1 MIKYNINLDIATSK
15 TAKAVKWKNTAT
27 DWQKVVS
34 ALSETTRTDETLK
47 AYFAKPKPEQDEI
60 KDVGGFVGGRL
71 LGGTIT
77 NKRTK
82 APEEVKAPYGI
93 RRNGHVE
100 HRQLVALDV
109 DFGDLDTWLDWI
121 NLNYAGMFYT
131 THKHRKGDA
140 RFRIVFPLDRPVTP
154 DEYEAIARQVAKWL
168 GIDKFDDTTYQP
180 TRLMYY
186 PSTSKDG
193 EFLTDVLDAP
203 IMCADEVLAEL
214 DDWTDPTT
222 WPRSSREK
230 EVRENHGS
238 SVEDPEAKTGIVGA
252 FCRTFTV
259 PHAIDEFLSDVYE
272 PCPEMGDDRYTF
284 INGSTS
290 GGLVLYNNERFA
302 FSNHSTDPAGGKLC
316 NSFDLVRLHKFGELD
331 ERAKVGDDVTK
342 LPSYKAMADFASNI
356 GAVKKVLLRER
367 NGADEY
373 KDIEEKAAKRAQ
385 NDDWVEELE
394 VDKKS
399 GICKNTIHNVVLI
412 LNNDENLA
420 GCFAY
425 NEFDAR
431 EVALKKLP
439 WDKKG
444 LKYPRPL
451 RDADDADLRLYFERA
466 YGITSGTKISD
477 GLITTTFANSFN
489 PVTEYLDACEWDGV
503 ERAATIMCGLFGV
516 DDTPLMRAMT
526 IKWLVAG
533 VARAYDSGCKFD
545 EMLII
550 TGEQGRGK
558 STFFSRMGG
567 KWFNDSIT
575 TMEGSKGMEAVQGT
589 WVAEL
594 PEMAGMRAAAVEEI
608 KHFVAKQ
615 IDQFRVAYGKRK
627 EYFPRRLIFGASS
640 NRRDILRDTSGN
652 RRFWIVNIFGRT
664 GTLSVWEY
672 LTPVMVALLWG
683 EAKARY
689 LAGEELYLSKELKE
703 DLEDVHDVHM
713 ERDERLGLIEEYLER
728 RLPKGWGD
736 WDEFKRRSWLDDE
749 TNEGTEE
756 RKRVCV
762 LDIWVDVLNKDAA
775 DIRRIDS
782 FEVMNMLRQIKGWQE
797 RSKPERLKP
806 YGLARVFHKIGVDAH
821 LETKRKAKRR
831 GEFGNTDGE

>member
-1 MIKYNINLDIATSK
+1 MKKLIYNIPLDIATSK
-15 TAKAVKWKNTAT
+15 TARAVKWKNTAT
-27 DWQKVVS
+27 DWAKVVKM
-34 ALSETTRTDETLK
+34 LSDTTRTDETLK

-71 LGGTIT
+71 LGGTII

-82 APEEVKAPYGI
+82 APEDVKAPYGI

-109 DFGDLDTWLDWI
+109 DFGDVDTWLDWI

-140 RFRIVFPLDRPVTP
+140 RFRIVFPLDRPVSS
-154 DEYEAIARQVAKWL
+154 DEYEAIARTVAKWL

-203 IMCADEVLAEL
+203 ILSADEVLAEL
-214 DDWTDPTT
+214 EDWTDPTL

-230 EVRENHGS
+230 EVRESHGS
-238 SVEDPEAKTGIVGA
+238 SVEDPEAKQGIVGA
-252 FCRTFTV
+252 FCRAFNV

-272 PCPEMGDDRYTF
+272 ACPEMGDDRYTF
-284 INGSTS
+284 VNGSTS
-290 GGLVLYNNERFA
+290 GGLVLYNGDRFA
-302 FSNHSTDPAGGKLC
+302 FSNHSTDPAGGKLS
-316 NSFDLVRLHKFGELD
+316 NAFDLVRLHKFGELD
-331 ERAKVGDDVTK
+331 ERAKGDDVTK

-356 GAVKKVLLRER
+356 GAVKKMLLRER

-373 KDIEEKAAKRAQ
+373 KDIEERAAKRAQ

-412 LNNDENLA
+412 LNNDEHLRD
-420 GCFAY
+420 CFAY

-451 RDADDADLRLYFERA
+451 RDADDAELRLYFERA
-466 YGITSGTKISD
+466 YGITGAGKISD
-477 GLITTTFANSFN
+477 GLVTIVYGNSYN
-489 PVTEYLDACEWDGV
+489 PVTDYLDACEWDGV
-503 ERAATIMCGLFGV
+503 DRLATLLVDLFGV
-516 DDTPLMRAMT
+516 DDTPLLRAIT
-526 IKWLVAG
+526 VKWFTAG
-533 VARAYDSGCKFD
+533 VARIYNAGCKFD

-558 STFFSRMGG
+558 STFFSRIGG
-567 KWFNDSIT
+567 EWFNDSIT

-589 WVAEL
+589 WIAEL
-594 PEMAGMRAAAVEEI
+594 PEMAGMRNAQVEEI

-615 IDQFRVAYGKRK
+615 VDQFRVAYGKRK

-640 NRRDILRDTSGN
+640 NRRDILRDSSGN
-652 RRFWIVNIFGRT
+652 RRFWIVNIFGRI
-664 GTLSVWEY
+664 GKFDVWEY

-683 EAKARY
+683 EAKQRY
-689 LAGEELYLSKELKE
+689 IDGEPLHLSQDLKAELEG
-703 DLEDVHDVHM
+703 VHDAHM

-728 RLPKGWGD
+728 SIPKNWYD
-736 WDEFKRRSWLDDE
+736 WDSHKRYAWLQDPQD
-749 TNEGTEE
+749 GTVE
-756 RKRVCV
+756 RTRVCV
-762 LDIWVDVLNKDAA
+762 LDIWVDVFGKAA
-775 DIRRIDS
+775 EDIRRIDS
-782 FEVMNMLRQIKGWQE
+782 FDIMNMLRQVKGWQE
-797 RSKPERLKP
+797 QSKPERIKP
-806 YGLARVFHKIGVDAH
+806 YGLARVFHKIGTDARI
-821 LETKRKAKRR
+821 ETKRKASRS
-831 GEFGNTDGE
+831 